1 MNHEEEGA
9 RKTDVLGCLGHEH
22 TSKDHSAQAQARLE
36 CRHNYR
42 PIASVGTARACG
54 VARRMGPCHPCARTA
69 EKTRTP
75 RPTASGVC
83 EAPREDPVVHTRKR
97 IIVREHA
104 WEMGR
109 AEEIGQTK
117 RTGGTRCGARGARP
131 SVRYECMRE
140 MGAEQD
146 VRGGHRALPFPPR
159 LRPQASGPK
168 HHAHFSAEQAARF
181 INRHRYARN
190 GDKLG
195 NIKGASNKSCPHTYL
210 RSAPA

>member
-1 MNHEEEGA
+1 M
-9 RKTDVLGCLGHEH
+9 R
-22 TSKDHSAQAQARLE
+22 ARLE

-83 EAPREDPVVHTRKR
+83 EAPREDLVPRTR
-97 IIVREHA
+97 ICIMVREHA
-104 WEMGR
+104 WEMGY

-117 RTGGTRCGARGARP
+117 RTGRTQCGACGARP
-131 SVRYECMRE
+131 SVRYECTRW

-146 VRGGHRALPFPPR
+146 VRGDHRALPP
-159 LRPQASGPK
+159 ASGPK
-168 HHAHFSAEQAARF
+168 HRAHFSAERAARF
-181 INRHRYARN
+181 INRHRYASN
-190 GDKLG
+190 GDKLR
-195 NIKGASNKSCPHTYL
+195 NIKGASNRSCPHTYL
-210 RSAPA
+210 RNAPA